1 MGLALRLIAKNFHAL
16 YFIGE
21 VDMMFDKVD
30 STICTLGSC
39 FALEIRRELESRG
52 FNTCPKGEA
61 NRQLVWYNTYSIAY
75 EFKRTFDGLKTNYDD
90 CWRLSD
96 GRYQEP
102 SRRLVFAEDMSS
114 LKCASEMLDSEII
127 NGIRSANIYIL
138 TLGLSEVWM
147 HKNSKRALCAHP
159 KYGLRNVTSDGLQNV
174 TFHNSTKEDNLRN
187 LTLICKLIQRHN
199 PNASIIF
206 TVSPVPLNKTFTEKP
221 LAEANA
227 ISKEKLQWAA
237 KEVVSKFPNASYFDS
252 FEYCMSIPSKKRY
265 RRDKRHVKPE
275 VIAGVISRFED
286 QFLKN

>member
-1 MGLALRLIAKNFHAL
+1 
-16 YFIGE
+16 
-21 VDMMFDKVD
+21 MMFDKTD

-39 FALEIRRELESRG
+39 FALEIRKELESRG
-52 FNTCPKGEA
+52 FNTCPKGES

-75 EFKRTFDGLKTNYDD
+75 EFKRAFDGLKTNYAD

-96 GRYQEP
+96 GRWQEP
-102 SRRLVFAEDMSS
+102 SRRLVFAKDMPS
-114 LKCASEMLDSEII
+114 LKRASEALDLEII

-138 TLGLSEVWM
+138 TLGLSEVWE
-147 HKNSKRALCAHP
+147 HKNSKRTLCAHP
-159 KYGLRNVTSDGLQNV
+159 KYGLRNVTSNGLQNV
-174 TFHNSTKEDNLRN
+174 TFNNSTRADNLRN

-199 PNASIIF
+199 PDASIIF

-227 ISKEKLQWAA
+227 ISKGKLQWAA
-237 KEVVSKFPNASYFDS
+237 KKVVSKFSNASYFDS

-265 RRDKRHVKPE
+265 REDKRHVRPE
-275 VIAGVISRFED
+275 VVAGVISRFED